1 MFLTDKI
8 LIQHGACGMGLK
20 WFQRHF
26 PNGAELIDVINHP
39 KVDRHTLHW
48 GMSNLNT
55 SQEEREAYYK
65 KLAINVDNLSTVY
78 ECDNIEG
85 GEYITRS
92 SHIKNS
98 SYVFSCKE
106 VSDSN
111 NISAS
116 DSIERSHQVFNS
128 EFVYDSER
136 VYQSKNVTQSLNII
150 NSDYVVRSSSVMNA
164 ASVTN
169 SHYVHAFTHGAV
181 KQVKDSMF
189 ITDCVGV
196 KKCLFC
202 VGLQNK
208 EYMLFNQPIDPD
220 EFTLIENQL
229 KNILSGWQ
237 AELVKDGWPEGTIP
251 LDSPQIQRN
260 IMQQFAQ
267 LPEKFW
273 RWVKTLPNYDSMVLY
288 AVTFQANLITG

>member
-92 SHIKNS
+92 SRIKNS

-106 VSDSN
+106 VSDSE

-116 DSIERSHQVFNS
+116 DNVERSHQVFNS
-128 EFVYDSER
+128 EFVYDSEK

-169 SHYVHAFTHGAV
+169 SHYVHAFTHGAA

-202 VGLQNK
+202 AGLQNK

-229 KNILSGWQ
+229 KNILAGWQ
-237 AELVKDGWPEGTIP
+237 AEFVKGEWPEGTIP

-260 IMQQFAQ
+260 IMRQFAQ

-288 AVTFQANLITG
+288 AVTFQANLITE

>member
-1 MFLTDKI
+1 MFLTDEI

-26 PNGAELIDVINHP
+26 PSGAELINVINHP
-39 KVDRHTLHW
+39 KIDKHTLHW
-48 GMSNLNT
+48 GLANLNT
-55 SQEEREAYYK
+55 SAEERAAYLT
-65 KLAINVDNLSTVY
+65 KLKVNVDNPSTVY
-78 ECDNIEG
+78 ECDNIDG

-106 VSDSN
+106 VSDSD

-116 DSIERSHQVFNS
+116 DNVERSHQIFNS
-128 EFVYDSER
+128 EFVYDSEK

-189 ITDCVGV
+189 ITDCIGV

-202 VGLQNK
+202 AGLQDK

-220 EFTLIENQL
+220 EFTLIESQL
-229 KNILSGWQ
+229 KNILAGWQ
-237 AELVKDGWPEGTIP
+237 AELVKDRWPAETIP

-260 IMQQFAQ
+260 VLHQFAQ
-267 LPEKFW
+267 LPDKFW
-273 RWVKTLPNYDSMVLY
+273 RWVKTLPNYDSMLLY
-288 AVTFQANLITG
+288 QITFQSNLITD

>member
-1 MFLTDKI
+1 MFLTLEI
-8 LIQHGACGMGLK
+8 LERYNACEKGK
-20 WFQRHF
+20 EWFTHFF
-26 PNGAELIDVINHP
+26 PNGGELMDVIQHRFVQP
-39 KVDRHTLHW
+39 ETLHW
-48 GMSNLNT
+48 GFTNLT
-55 SQEEREAYYK
+55 TTQEEREAYYK

-85 GEYITRS
+85 SEYITRS

-106 VSDSN
+106 VSDSE

-116 DSIERSHQVFNS
+116 DNVERSHQVFNS
-128 EFVYDSER
+128 EFVYDSEK

-202 VGLQNK
+202 AGLQNK
-208 EYMLFNQPIDPD
+208 EYMLFNKSIDPD
-220 EFTLIENQL
+220 EFALIENQL

-237 AELVKDGWPEGTIP
+237 AELVKDGWPVGKIP

-260 IMQQFAQ
+260 TLRQFAQ

-288 AVTFQANLITG
+288 AVTFQANLITE